1 MIDPALKMRS
11 RIVACLAI
19 LLIALTSLPVASAQ
33 KKPTVEQFISPP
45 FCYEL
50 VSAKKTDRIAWI
62 AYERGMRNVFTAAA
76 PDFKPVRLTPYLEDD
91 GNDLTTLRISDD
103 GSTVI
108 FIRGHSLNREGWV
121 ANPTSDPQG
130 AERAVWAART
140 IGGKPWKVI
149 AIAGN
154 PALSPDGRSL
164 LYTKDGQIYR
174 AVVAP
179 LLTAKT
185 DKDEK
190 PFFKVLGT
198 NSNPRWSPDGRKI
211 AFTSNRSDHTFIGV
225 YDVMKKTITYL
236 TPSVDHDT
244 SPAWSPDSRR
254 VAFIRRPGTP
264 FGQQGQPPGGF
275 RQGGFPPDG
284 ATPPAGRQA
293 EQQPPVTNPIKG
305 MMRAAFKGGYN
316 LSFWV
321 ADAETGEGREFWHN
335 AADEKVFTNINNI
348 QWADRSVIFSLEPEE
363 WIRWH
368 SVAVE
373 ASNSQPVT
381 LTPGDG
387 MVENVGLTNDGKF
400 LYYSTNATDIDRRHV
415 WKVPT
420 AGGDA
425 VQLTTG
431 NDIETFPVALASG
444 SVAMLAAGVSQPQSV
459 AVLEKGGK
467 PRIIYPTVMKDF
479 PAEAHV
485 APENVTLT
493 APDGLKFNNQLFLPR
508 DLKEGERRA
517 AIIFVHGGP
526 RRQMLLGYHY
536 IQFYHVF
543 YSFNQ
548 YLASQGYI
556 VLSVNYRSGIGYG
569 KKFREAPNTGRRG
582 NAEYQDV
589 LAAGKYL
596 QSRADVDPKRV
607 GIWGLSYG
615 GLLTAQALARN
626 SDVFVAGVDLAGV
639 HLWGTSVDPKE
650 VAYKSSPISEIEKW
664 KSPVLLIHGD
674 DDRNVAFSQTTGLVQ
689 LLRAHNVPHELIVL
703 PDDIHETLL
712 HHRWIMCFN
721 AMDKFLNRHLK
732 GNEN

>member
-1 MIDPALKMRS
+1 MIHRKIS
-11 RIVACLAI
+11 FVARLTIA
-19 LLIALTSLPVASAQ
+19 LIALPSLAAAQ
-33 KKPTVEQFISPP
+33 TRPTVEQFISPP

-76 PDFKPVRLTPYLEDD
+76 PDFKAVRLTSYLEDD

-103 GSTVI
+103 GSIVI
-108 FIRGHSLNREGWV
+108 FVRGHSLNREGWV
-121 ANPTSDPQG
+121 ANPTSDPRG

-140 IGGKPWKVI
+140 AGGKPWKVI
-149 AIAGN
+149 SIAGN
-154 PALSPDGRSL
+154 PALSPDGSSL
-164 LYTKDGQIYR
+164 LYVKDGQIYR
-174 AVVAP
+174 ASVAP
-179 LLTAKT
+179 TLTAKT
-185 DKDEK
+185 EKDEK
-190 PFFKVLGT
+190 PFFKVFGA

-211 AFTSNRSDHTFIGV
+211 AFTSNRGDHTFIGV
-225 YDVMKKTITYL
+225 YDTTKKTITYVS
-236 TPSVDHDT
+236 PSVDHDT

-254 VAFIRRPGTP
+254 LAFIRRPGTP
-264 FGQQGQPPGGF
+264 FGQQGQPQQFAG
-275 RQGGFPPDG
+275 RQGAFPPDG
-284 ATPPAGRQA
+284 AIPPARQGA
-293 EQQPPVTNPIKG
+293 QPQPPVSNPIKG
-305 MMRAAFKGGYN
+305 MMRAQFKGGYN

-335 AADEKVFTNINNI
+335 APDEKVFTNINGI

-363 WIRWH
+363 WIRWY
-368 SVAVE
+368 SVSVDDK
-373 ASNSQPVT
+373 NPQPVT

-387 MVENVGLTNDGKF
+387 MVENMGLTGDGKF
-400 LYYSTNATDIDRRHV
+400 LYYATNAGDIDRRHV
-415 WKVPT
+415 WKVST

-425 VQLTTG
+425 AQLTTG
-431 NDIETFPVALASG
+431 NDIETFPVALSSG
-444 SVAMLAAGVSQPQSV
+444 GVALLQAGVSQPQSV
-459 AVLEKGGK
+459 AVLAKGEK
-467 PRIIYPTVMKDF
+467 PRVIYPTVMKDF
-479 PAEAHV
+479 PASAHV

-508 DLKEGERRA
+508 DLKEGERRP

-536 IQFYHVF
+536 IQFYHLF
-543 YSFNQ
+543 YSVNQ
-548 YLASQGYI
+548 HLASQGYI

-569 KKFREAPNTGRRG
+569 KKFREAANTGRRG

-596 QSRADVDPKRV
+596 QSRADVDPRRV

-626 SDVFVAGVDLAGV
+626 SDVFVAGVDMAGV
-639 HLWGTSVDPKE
+639 HLWGTSVDPKD

-712 HHRWIMCFN
+712 HHRWVMCLN